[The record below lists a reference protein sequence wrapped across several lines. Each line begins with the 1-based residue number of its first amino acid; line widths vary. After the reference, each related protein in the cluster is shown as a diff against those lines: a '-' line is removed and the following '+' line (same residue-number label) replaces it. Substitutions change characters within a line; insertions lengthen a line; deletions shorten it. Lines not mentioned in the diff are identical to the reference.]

1 MGDAQRN
8 ACPTRTCQE
17 WAGRPPP
24 IGQARAKARARPHRR
39 TRATKLT
46 RNELHQRGG
55 AERGVYAQTQRKAAK
70 LSHPKAGASAPSSD
84 SQVAR
89 VMRATKKGTRVF
101 VRRGFAPPRSR
112 DYPRRKGHGPIGLLG
127 VSETRNPTLARAVLW
142 QKPPHR

>member
-1 MGDAQRN
+1 MHSEMPVRLGHAKNGRAVRRRLDKPAPKP
-8 ACPTRTCQE
+8 APDHT
-17 WAGRPPP
+17 AGLE
-24 IGQARAKARARPHRR
+24 
-39 TRATKLT
+39 LT